1 MNYNKWLS
9 FCSIFLILTIG
20 VTIVILNLGYAI
32 EPKISSMP
40 NPSDSFLPAA
50 PSRNPIPSPKPSPA
64 PNPAPFLKPLF
75 SSSATP
81 ALGITYSEGI
91 KVYGEDN
98 ASEISGIDW
107 GTVTLGVTK
116 NTQISVLNIGDK
128 PIILYL
134 SANNWTP
141 GVNGTITWN
150 YNDKA
155 VLANAIV
162 SITLSLNIESTNVTA
177 FNNNIIIGFTSA

>member
-1 MNYNKWLS
+1 
-9 FCSIFLILTIG
+9 
-20 VTIVILNLGYAI
+20 
-32 EPKISSMP
+32 MP
-40 NPSDSFLPAA
+40 NPSDSSLPVA
-50 PSRNPIPSPKPSPA
+50 PSRKPLPS
-64 PNPAPFLKPLF
+64 PNPAPSLKLVS

-81 ALGITYSEGI
+81 ALGITHSEGI

-98 ASEISGIDW
+98 ASEISGIEW

-116 NTQISVLNIGDK
+116 NTQISVLNTGDK

-134 SANNWTP
+134 SANNWTT

-150 YNDKA
+150 YNDEA
-155 VLANAIV
+155 ILANAIV
-162 SITLSLNIESTNVTA
+162 SITLSLNIESANVTA